1 MTIKHELFR
10 LLVGGSLLF
19 GSTGWAVVQAQQ
31 KCNINILT
39 NISSQRFI
47 DNRDGTL
54 TDANHQLMWKKCLE
68 GQHGAHC
75 HGDAVYLPW
84 ESAIQQA
91 RTASTYKFAGHDG
104 WRLPTLDELS
114 SLVERSCHNPAS
126 NLAIFP
132 RMPSAGLWSSE
143 QSGANA
149 WSVDFGGGKIYEVFK
164 AGGKHVRL
172 VRDLRR

>member
-1 MTIKHELFR
+1 MTIKYSLFR
-10 LLVGGSLLF
+10 LLVGGSLFF
-19 GSTGWAVVQAQQ
+19 GSTGWGVAQAQQ
-31 KCNINILT
+31 NCNINLIANVPT
-39 NISSQRFI
+39 KRFI
-47 DNRDGTL
+47 DNRNGTL
-54 TDANHQLMWKKCLE
+54 TDPHHHLMWKKCLE
-68 GQHGAHC
+68 GQNGEYC
-75 HGDAVYLPW
+75 HGDATYLPW

-91 RTASTYKFAGHDG
+91 RAASNYKFAGHDG

-114 SLVERSCHNPAS
+114 SLVEHTCNNPAS
-126 NLAIFP
+126 NLQVFP